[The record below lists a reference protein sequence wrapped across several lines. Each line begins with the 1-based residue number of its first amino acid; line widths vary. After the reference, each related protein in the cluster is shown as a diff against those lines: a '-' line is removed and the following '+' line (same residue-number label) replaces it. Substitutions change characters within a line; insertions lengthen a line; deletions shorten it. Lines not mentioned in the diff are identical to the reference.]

1 MRQNKKLHGRMRWVS
16 VEVGL
21 LILSVAFVVSFF
33 GGLNVSVGL
42 SDYSDLIVILEANP
56 NRYWSYIQEAVIFLI
71 LPPAVGLTF
80 SIIGF
85 VREKKSPTG
94 VLSLWLPL
102 MAFGVF
108 FFFWGLLGLRAV
120 YTSYCVATHWIDLY
134 GPTEIADLILPIY
147 ATTLAGEIL
156 WVFAGAL
163 FILSPMFKMLINKK
177 GKLLNF
183 LA

>member
-33 GGLNVSVGL
+33 GDLNVSVGL

-56 NRYWSYIQEAVIFLI
+56 NRYWSYMQEAVIFLI

-80 SIIGF
+80 SITGF
-85 VREKKSPTG
+85 VRERKSPTG

-102 MAFGVF
+102 MVFGAF

-120 YTSYCVATHWIDLY
+120 YTSYCAATHWIDLY
-134 GPTEIADLILPIY
+134 YPTEIADLILPIY
-147 ATTLAGEIL
+147 ATALVGKIL
-156 WVFAGAL
+156 WVFAGVL
-163 FILSPMFKMLINKK
+163 FIFSPMFKMLLNKK
-177 GKLLNF
+177 RKTTKF
-183 LA
+183 S